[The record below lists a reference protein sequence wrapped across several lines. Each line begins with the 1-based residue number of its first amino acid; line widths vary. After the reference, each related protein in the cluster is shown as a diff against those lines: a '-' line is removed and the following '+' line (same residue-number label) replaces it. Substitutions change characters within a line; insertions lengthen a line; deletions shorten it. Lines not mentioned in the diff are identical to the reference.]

1 MSDKSG
7 LIENSEE
14 EGGDEEA
21 SNRASQQVCCD
32 RYRIK
37 RKKREGRIQ
46 KLEIILFIEYSC

>member
-21 SNRASQQVCCD
+21 SNRARQQVGCE

>member
-21 SNRASQQVCCD
+21 SNRASQQVGCD